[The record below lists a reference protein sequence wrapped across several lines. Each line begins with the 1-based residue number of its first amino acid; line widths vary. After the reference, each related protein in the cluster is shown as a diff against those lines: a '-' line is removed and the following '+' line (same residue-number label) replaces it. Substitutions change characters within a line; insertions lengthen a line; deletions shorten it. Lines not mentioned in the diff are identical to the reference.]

1 LSETSPVI
9 TEIKLEPSYS
19 KGELVPDQWW
29 VPEEPEKLH
38 LLRRHWLFIVTFC
51 LPVALASLYL
61 GVIAADQ
68 FISETS
74 FIVRTSARSDMG
86 NLASLMQG
94 QKLSRATDETFAVS
108 EYLTSRDAM
117 QALVQNSHLREILA
131 RPEADMFNRFPNFFS
146 RQTDEDLYQHFE
158 RFLDV
163 KIDSESGIS
172 TLRVRAFTPGDA
184 HELAAALLQNG
195 EALVNRLNARAYDD
209 ALRFAKQLIEE
220 QKAKVIAAEEQ
231 LTKFR
236 NAQKV
241 IDPNKESAAALESVG
256 TMMYELMELEANYTQ
271 QSAVAAQSPSLG
283 PMLEKIR
290 SYRAEIAKQRAQIV
304 GDEGSMA
311 GKLAAY
317 DNLLLN
323 RELAAKGLEAAVV
336 HLTAARQDAEQQQLY
351 LQTIIEPNYADQS
364 RYPKRMLSLLLV
376 MALSFCVFWITK
388 SFRESILE
396 HQA

>member
-1 LSETSPVI
+1 MSETSPVI

-19 KGELVPDQWW
+19 KGELVPDNWW
-29 VPEEPEKLH
+29 VPEAPPREFF
-38 LLRRHWLFIVTFC
+38 LRRHWLFIVTFC

-61 GVIAADQ
+61 GLIAADQ

-74 FIVRTSARSDMG
+74 FIVRSSARSDLG
-86 NLASLMQG
+86 NFASLMQG

-117 QALVQNSHLREILA
+117 LALVQNNHLRDILA

-146 RQTDEDLYQHFE
+146 RQSNEDLYRHFQ
-158 RFLDV
+158 RFIDV

-172 TLRVRAFTPGDA
+172 TLRVRAFTAADA
-184 HELAAALLQNG
+184 HDLAAALLHNG
-195 EALVNRLNARAYDD
+195 EALVNRLNARAYED

-220 QKAKVIAAEEQ
+220 QKAKVIEAEQ
-231 LTKFR
+231 NLTQFR

-241 IDPNKESAAALESVG
+241 IDPNKESAAALEAIG
-256 TMMYELMELEANYTQ
+256 TMMYELMELETTFAQ
-271 QSAVAAQSPSLG
+271 QSAVAAQSPSLA
-283 PMLEKIR
+283 PLLEKIR

-304 GDEGSMA
+304 GDESSLA

-317 DNLLLN
+317 DNLLLD

-336 HLTAARQDAEQQQLY
+336 HLTGARQDAEQQQLY
-351 LQTIIEPNYADQS
+351 LQAITEPNYADQS
-364 RYPKRMLSLLLV
+364 RYPKRILILLEVIALSL
-376 MALSFCVFWITK
+376 CVFWITK
-388 SFRESILE
+388 AFRDSILE